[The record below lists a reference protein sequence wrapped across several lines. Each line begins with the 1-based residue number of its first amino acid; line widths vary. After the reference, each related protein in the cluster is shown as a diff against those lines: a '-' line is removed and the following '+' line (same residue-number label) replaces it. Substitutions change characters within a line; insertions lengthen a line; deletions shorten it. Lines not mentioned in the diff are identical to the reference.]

1 MPTHIQWSL
10 FARHESGYLLCEE
23 TACEIIDA
31 LEEYVTDWHTD
42 TPVGDH
48 ICSFLT
54 TWKNGYASI
63 TDAIAEYARRAPA
76 ILFRLECHNEDEDWY
91 QHILFHGNEREAL
104 DGFISYEKPQR
115 IMYDDPA
122 PAPKV
127 MIVSQSGAVQ
137 GVFAD
142 SIESADV
149 TLVDLD
155 LDKLDA
161 AADDE
166 RIDTMA
172 WINDQLTH
180 SKSMNCLYGSVI
192 RRVDK

>member
-1 MPTHIQWSL
+1 M
-10 FARHESGYLLCEE
+10 
-23 TACEIIDA
+23 
-31 LEEYVTDWHTD
+31 
-42 TPVGDH
+42 
-48 ICSFLT
+48 
-54 TWKNGYASI
+54 
-63 TDAIAEYARRAPA
+63 
-76 ILFRLECHNEDEDWY
+76 
-91 QHILFHGNEREAL
+91 
-104 DGFISYEKPQR
+104 ISYEKPQR

-180 SKSMNCLYGSVI
+180 SKSMPSQ
-192 RRVDK
+192 